1 MAFWGCVLKPG
12 QKHPV
17 KIEDADVLHLSQ
29 ACLHD
34 PKDGKNYLQV
44 EVDGTAYSIACL
56 EKGKREHDCLDLF
69 FDSQKTTFMT
79 KGNSE
84 IHLMGYIE
92 PSDFGSQEGSDS
104 ESQQVVTKAASSKEV
119 VTKAASP
126 KVVAASS
133 PKISATSPKT
143 SPKAAP
149 QAIAEESDDDFS
161 EDEEEE
167 EEQMPSDEGS
177 FMEDEE
183 EESESPAA
191 APQKA
196 SQGQSPKRQA
206 TSEPQ
211 APPAKKA
218 KGDNAEEAGYVKKL
232 VDYLKA
238 NGKQNGGQLGSK
250 VPRPAGLPK
259 MKAILEQ
266 YKDKFTVVGDM
277 VTAK

>member
-17 KIEDADVLHLSQ
+17 RIEDSDVLHLSQ

-69 FDSQKTTFMT
+69 FDSQKTSFMC

-92 PSDFGSQEGSDS
+92 PSDFGEGSES
-104 ESQQVVTKAASSKEV
+104 ESPQVVTKAG
-119 VTKAASP
+119 
-126 KVVAASS
+126 
-133 PKISATSPKT
+133 

-149 QAIAEESDDDFS
+149 QAMAEESDDDFS
-161 EDEEEE
+161 E
-167 EEQMPSDEGS
+167 G
-177 FMEDEE
+177 EE
-183 EESESPAA
+183 EESESPAQ

-196 SQGQSPKRQA
+196 SQAKSPKRQA
-206 TSEPQ
+206 ASEPE
-211 APPAKKA
+211 ASPAKKA
-218 KGDNAEEAGYVKKL
+218 KGNPAEEAEYVKKL
-232 VDYLKA
+232 VDFLKTS
-238 NGKQNGGQLGSK
+238 GKSNLGQLGSK
-250 VPRPAGLPK
+250 VARPASCPK
-259 MKAILEQ
+259 MKAVIEAN
-266 YKDKFTVVGDM
+266 KDKFTLVGDV